1 MQAVE
6 TFRRNVSTRA
16 VRPALL
22 VAIGLAM
29 LAATAAC
36 AGGPQSTPTTS
47 PAPSG
52 SPTAAL
58 PTTTI
63 TFTNINGQN
72 VRLTVEIADDP
83 AERTR
88 GLMFRES
95 LPEDAGMLFVHEDDT
110 EAGFWMKD
118 TAVPLSI
125 AFVSAAGVILHIED
139 MEPLTVKLHYSPQPF
154 RYAVEANR
162 GWFARNGIGVG
173 DTLQLPH
180 AN

>member
-1 MQAVE
+1 MIRQDASP
-6 TFRRNVSTRA
+6 RRNLGGTRA
-16 VRPALL
+16 ALTL
-22 VAIGLAM
+22 VVGLTL
-29 LAATAAC
+29 LATIISC
-36 AGGPQSTPTTS
+36 GGGRESTPTTP

-52 SPTAAL
+52 SPTAVL

-63 TFTNINGQN
+63 TFTRPDRHT
-72 VRLTVEIADDP
+72 VELRVEIADDP

-95 LPEDAGMLFVHEDDT
+95 LPEDAGMLFVHEDDS

-118 TAVPLSI
+118 TPAPLSI
-125 AFVSAAGVILHIED
+125 AFVSAAGMILHIEE

-162 GWFARNGIGVG
+162 GWFASNGIGVG
-173 DTLQLPH
+173 DTVVV
-180 AN
+180 AV